1 MELDFLQLGTMGF
14 SHILFGHQME
24 KMISEGWAP
33 GIWDH
38 PGQSTDNIFDI
49 LFTPPVQ
56 SFAKPIHSFFPVFPI
71 FHFPPSFITTTIKS
85 MHWNDFNGTLSACL
99 RTSLNCE
106 HCYQRTLPFL
116 QSMCSFDTHSQACIF
131 SSFNM
136 FLKSLFKFSI
146 VFSLSCFFNK
156 NKDSFFLG
164 NYCTYD
170 L

>member
-49 LFTPPVQ
+49 LFTLPVQ

-71 FHFPPSFITTTIKS
+71 FHFPPSFITTTIKL

-116 QSMCSFDTHSQACIF
+116 PLHTPFPFGNHYTVVYVYK
-131 SSFNM
+131 
-136 FLKSLFKFSI
+136 FLAVSPVCCFVLYPTSKILILDLFC
-146 VFSLSCFFNK
+146 L
-156 NKDSFFLG
+156 
-164 NYCTYD
+164 TYFA
-170 L
+170 